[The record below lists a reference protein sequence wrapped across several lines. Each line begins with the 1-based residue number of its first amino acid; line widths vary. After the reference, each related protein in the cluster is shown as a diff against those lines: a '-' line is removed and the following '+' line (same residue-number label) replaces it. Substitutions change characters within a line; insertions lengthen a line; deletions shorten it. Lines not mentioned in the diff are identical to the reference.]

1 MSFSKYLLLLASRKA
16 NPGSLYRR
24 CLHCS
29 RITLNSGKIEELKTL
44 TTEDYARGSTGLP
57 LLNLKSSNDFNNTKE
72 ANDISNDVDTFKLD
86 TERQDIDETE
96 IMNFDKLTQFIRD
109 AYNKSEKTANANANA
124 NSTAKATANTTAN
137 AAAVA
142 GVKSRVDT
150 DTSGTFANNSTGSG
164 SKQLNVD
171 SLFAEYEAHY
181 TNSDSLASARGYKDS
196 LRVQGTTLKV
206 YEELESKS
214 KDALRPTL
222 DFIDNELKNSCE
234 VNEYYLSLLKNASVQ
249 IDKARD
255 KRNLNEQV
263 YLRLVLALDRKQ
275 WSDKHQAVVD
285 QIAKQNLLSPKDP
298 VLNAISL
305 PIITNHIFKILGF
318 RFFNGEL
325 LMSLFHL
332 LKENVY
338 LHTLCCNQET
348 YNQVLKICWIYY
360 GSVDLL
366 HFEKVFV
373 EMKFMGFPGD
383 VSTCNI
389 LKVVIDQY
397 NAMARGKSVLN
408 KFGARV
414 FTKDDNARIDFFT
427 REFEAQRL
435 KIIESRTLDSTVANT
450 RARSLDFLHG
460 NDVRKQTYT

>member
-1 MSFSKYLLLLASRKA
+1 MSFSKYLMLLASLKA
-16 NPGSLYRR
+16 NPGNLYRR

-29 RITLNSGKIEELKTL
+29 KITLNSRKPEELQTS
-44 TTEDYARGSTGLP
+44 TTEDNARGSTDLP

-72 ANDISNDVDTFKLD
+72 ANDISNDVDTFKLH

-109 AYNKSEKTANANANA
+109 AYNKSEKTANANA
-124 NSTAKATANTTAN
+124 
-137 AAAVA
+137 AAVA

-150 DTSGTFANNSTGSG
+150 DTSGTFGNNSTGSG

-214 KDALRPTL
+214 KDALGPTL
-222 DFIDNELKNSCE
+222 DFIDNELKNSRE

-275 WSDKHQAVVD
+275 WSDQHQSVVD
-285 QIAKQNLLSPKDP
+285 QIAKQSLLSPKDP

-305 PIITNHIFKILGF
+305 PIITNHILKILGF

-366 HFEKVFV
+366 QFEKVFV

-435 KIIESRTLDSTVANT
+435 KIIESRTIDSTVANT